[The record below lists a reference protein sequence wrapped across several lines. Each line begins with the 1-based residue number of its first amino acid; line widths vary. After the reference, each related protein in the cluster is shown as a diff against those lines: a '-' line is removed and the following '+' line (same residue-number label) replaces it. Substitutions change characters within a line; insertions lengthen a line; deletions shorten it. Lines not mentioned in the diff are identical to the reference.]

1 MGERMKRRPNGASSI
16 YKGGDGKW
24 HGRVTVGVRDD
35 GKPDRRHVE
44 RKTEA
49 EVILAVRK
57 LEQQR
62 DSGRVRKAGSSWT
75 VAKWLTHWVEEI
87 AAPSVKATTA
97 AGYRVAVNVHLIPGI
112 GAHRLEKLTPEHI
125 EKLMRRMQANGS
137 KPATAHQA
145 FRTLRTSLNEAMR
158 RGHITQNPASLA
170 KSPRL
175 TVLEVEPYSVL
186 EVQRILEQAGKRR
199 NGARWAIALALGL
212 RQGEALGLKWEHL
225 DLDGHTLRV
234 RRNRLRPKYAHGCGD
249 RPCEKKAGYCPRRM
263 RTNEDTDDTKSAAG
277 RRVVG
282 LPESVAQLLRDH
294 QGAQARDRQKAGQLW
309 GEAGWVFTS
318 PLGRP
323 LNPNTD
329 YHEWKK
335 LLKQAG
341 VRDGRLHDARHTAA
355 TVLMLLGV
363 QERAAMDV
371 MGWAT
376 TGMAARYQHVTDPV
390 RADIAKRV
398 GGLIWRLSDQADI
411 SSVESNDLADRSPD
425 SASRS
430 RRRRCLRKR

>member
-1 MGERMKRRPNGASSI
+1 MKRRPNGASSI
-16 YKGGDGKW
+16 YQGKDGKW

-49 EVILAVRK
+49 EVIIAVRT
-57 LEQQR
+57 LEKDR
-62 DSGRVRKAGSSWT
+62 DAGRVRKAGSPWT
-75 VAKWLTHWVEEI
+75 VEKWLTHWVEDI
-87 AAPSVKATTA
+87 AAPSVKANTA
-97 AGYRVAVNVHLIPGI
+97 SGYRVAVYVHLNPGI

-125 EKLMRRMQANGS
+125 EKLTRRMQEKGS

-145 FRTLRTSLNEAMR
+145 FRTLRTALNEAMR

-175 TVLEVEPYSVL
+175 TVVEVEPYSVA
-186 EVQRILEQAGKRR
+186 EVQRILEIASSRR
-199 NGARWAIALALGL
+199 NGARWAIALAIGL

-225 DLDGHTLRV
+225 DLDKQALRV
-234 RRNRLRPKYAHGCGD
+234 RRNRLRPRYEHGCEGAS
-249 RPCEKKAGYCPRRM
+249 CGKKAGYCRERKQ
-263 RTNEDTDDTKSAAG
+263 TNADTDDTKSAAG
-277 RRVVG
+277 RRVIG
-282 LPESVAQLLRDH
+282 LPASVAELLRTH
-294 QGAQARDRQKAGQLW
+294 KAAQENERRTAAQLW
-309 GEAGWVFTS
+309 RDDGWVFAS
-318 PLGRP
+318 PTGRP

-329 YHEWKK
+329 YHDWKK
-335 LLKQAG
+335 LLEDAG

-376 TGMAARYQHVTDPV
+376 TGMAARYQHVSDPV
-390 RADIAKRV
+390 RADIAERV
-398 GGLIWRLSDQADI
+398 G
-411 SSVESNDLADRSPD
+411 DLLWRSPEKHQA
-425 SASRS
+425 SASTIKEAISPEISRS
-430 RRRRCLRKR
+430 LRMRRVRHLRA

>member
-1 MGERMKRRPNGASSI
+1 MKRRPNGASSI
-16 YKGGDGKW
+16 YQGKDGKW

-49 EVILAVRK
+49 EVIVAVRK
-57 LEQQR
+57 LEKDR
-62 DSGRVRKAGSSWT
+62 DAGRVRKAGSFWT
-75 VAKWLTHWVEEI
+75 VEKWLTHWVEDI
-87 AAPSVKATTA
+87 AAPTVKANTA
-97 AGYRVAVNVHLIPGI
+97 AGYRVAVHVHLTPGI

-125 EKLMRRMQANGS
+125 EKLMRRMQEKGS

-145 FRTLRTSLNEAMR
+145 FRTLRTALNEAMR

-175 TVLEVEPYSVL
+175 TVVEVEPYSVA
-186 EVQRILEQAGKRR
+186 EVQRILETASTRR

-212 RQGEALGLKWEHL
+212 RQGEALGLKWENL
-225 DLDGHTLRV
+225 DLDKQALRV
-234 RRNRLRPKYAHGCGD
+234 RRNRLRPKYEHGCGD
-249 RPCEKKAGYCPRRM
+249 SSCGKKAGYCAERKQ
-263 RTNEDTDDTKSAAG
+263 TNEETDGTKSIAG
-277 RRVVG
+277 RRVIG
-282 LPESVAQLLRDH
+282 LPVFVAELLRTHRALQIDEQRRAAQLWQD
-294 QGAQARDRQKAGQLW
+294 G
-309 GEAGWVFTS
+309 GWVFAS
-318 PLGRP
+318 PTGRP

-335 LLKQAG
+335 LLKDAG

-376 TGMAARYQHVTDPV
+376 TGMAARYQHVSDPV
-390 RADIAKRV
+390 RANIAKQV
-398 GGLIWRLSDQADI
+398 GSLIWRTAEQAAVTEKTDK
-411 SSVESNDLADRSPD
+411 P
-425 SASRS
+425 
-430 RRRRCLRKR
+430 